1 MKKAFYISLCTL
13 TLMACKENAEKKTAA
28 EKPVQRAVYVNLNS
42 TIVEYS
48 TDEANMT
55 GYMVN
60 DNAQQGKKPG
70 VLVVHEWWG
79 HNDYAR
85 QRADKLAELGYVA
98 FAVDMYG
105 DGKKANHPKDAM
117 KFAGEVFGNI
127 EEAQLRFDKALELL
141 KNDPNVDST
150 KIAAIGYCFGGS
162 VVLSMAN
169 AGKDL
174 KAVAAFHAGLQLP
187 ISPNAEGVKSKIAV
201 FQGADDPFVSEEDI
215 ANFKASLDN
224 VGATYQYKAYDN
236 AVHAFTSMAADSLGK
251 AFDLPLAYNVKADSA
266 SWADM
271 QGFFEKY
278 LK

>member
-1 MKKAFYISLCTL
+1 MKVFYASLL
-13 TLMACKENAEKKTAA
+13 TLALIACGYEEKKVETT
-28 EKPVQRAVYVNLNS
+28 ETTVVNEVRVNLNS
-42 TIVEYS
+42 TIVNYA
-48 TDEANMT
+48 TDNTQMT
-55 GYMVN
+55 GYLVN
-60 DNAQQGKKPG
+60 DNQQQGKKPG

-79 HNDYAR
+79 HNEYAR
-85 QRADKLAELGYVA
+85 DRADRLAELGYVA

-105 DGKKANHPKDAM
+105 DGKKASHPKDAM

-127 EEAQLRFDKALELL
+127 NEAKLRFDKALEIL
-141 KNDPNVDST
+141 KNDPNVDTT

-187 ISPNAEGVKSKIAV
+187 IQPNKDSMRTKIAV
-201 FQGADDPFVSEEDI
+201 YQGADDPFVSEEDV
-215 ANFKASLDN
+215 AKYRASLDK
-224 VGATYQYKAYDN
+224 VGATYEYKAYAD
-236 AVHAFTSMAADSLGK
+236 AVHAFTSVGADSLGK
-251 AFDLPLAYNVKADSA
+251 AFDLPIAYNAKADSA

-271 QGFFEKY
+271 QLFFDKY

>member
-1 MKKAFYISLCTL
+1 MKAIYTSLIALAFVACGAPEAKEETVEEILVEEVQVTL
-13 TLMACKENAEKKTAA
+13 EAK
-28 EKPVQRAVYVNLNS
+28 
-42 TIVEYS
+42 IVDYA

-60 DNAQQGKKPG
+60 DTQFEGKKPG

-85 QRADKLAELGYVA
+85 ERADKLAELGYVA

-105 DGKKANHPKDAM
+105 NGKKASHPKDAM

-127 EEAQLRFDKALELL
+127 DEAKLRFDKALDIL
-141 KNDPNVDST
+141 KQDPNVDT
-150 KIAAIGYCFGGS
+150 TRIAAIGYCFGGS

-174 KAVAAFHAGLQLP
+174 DVVAAFHAGLQLP
-187 ISPNAEGVKSKIAV
+187 IQPSDDSLLTKIAV
-201 FQGADDPFVSEEDI
+201 YQGADDPFVSEEDV
-215 ANFKASLDN
+215 AKYKESLDK
-224 VGATYQYKAYDN
+224 VGATYEYKAYAD
-236 AVHAFTSMAADSLGK
+236 AVHAFTSKGADSLGV
-251 AFDLPLAYNVKADSA
+251 AFELPLAYNAKADSA

-271 QGFFEKY
+271 QLFFEKY